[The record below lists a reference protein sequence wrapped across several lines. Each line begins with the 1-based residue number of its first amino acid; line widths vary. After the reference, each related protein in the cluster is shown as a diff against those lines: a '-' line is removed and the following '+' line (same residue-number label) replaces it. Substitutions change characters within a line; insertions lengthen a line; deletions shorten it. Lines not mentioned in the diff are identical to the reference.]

1 MHNPIP
7 AFVFF
12 VAFIL
17 VLGVVGKADFEDE
30 TAQELRTC
38 EMVEAGAW
46 PAEYARSKNIDC
58 STGLEKPSAELL
70 ASKTPEF
77 IFN

>member
-12 VAFIL
+12 AAFIL

-30 TAQELRTC
+30 LAQELRTC
-38 EMVEAGAW
+38 EMVEAGVW
-46 PAEYARSKNIDC
+46 PEAYAKSKNIDC
-58 STGLEKPSAELL
+58 SVSLKKPSAEIL

>member
-1 MHNPIP
+1 MHNSIP

-12 VAFIL
+12 AALVL

-30 TAQELRTC
+30 VAQELRTC
-38 EMVEAGAW
+38 EMVKAGAW

-58 STGLEKPSAELL
+58 SASLEKPSAGLL